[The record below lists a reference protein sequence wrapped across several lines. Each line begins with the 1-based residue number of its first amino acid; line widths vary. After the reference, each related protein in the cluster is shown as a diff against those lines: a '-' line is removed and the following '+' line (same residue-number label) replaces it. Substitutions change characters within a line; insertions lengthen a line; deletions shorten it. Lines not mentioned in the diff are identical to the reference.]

1 MIKRLSIFIR
11 GAVQGVGLR
20 PFVYRIANEFQLK
33 GFVRN
38 SSAGVSIEVEGIQNS
53 LNDFLFKLQNEK
65 PRLAIINSIDSYY
78 LPATGYQEFKI
89 EESSAEVEK
98 TTLIL
103 PDFAVCD
110 DCLKEMFNP
119 NDRRYLYPFINC
131 TNCGPR
137 FSIIEKLPYDRPNT
151 SMKNFL
157 MCDDCRREYENPTD
171 RRFHAQPTACPVCGP
186 QIELWNIDGKVLAE
200 KHSALL
206 QAIEKIK
213 LGFVVALKGLGGFQL
228 IADAE
233 NLSAVQ
239 KLRERK
245 HRDEKPFA
253 LMFPSIESIKKV
265 CDINQEEERILL
277 SPESPIVIVKKKNIS
292 TQLAENV
299 APKNPNLG
307 VMLPY
312 TPLHHMLMKELNKP
326 IIATS
331 GNLSEEPICIDNF
344 EALQRLKSLADYFLV
359 HNRPI
364 VRHVDDSIVR
374 IIHDRQMIMRRAR
387 GFAPLPITIDCKN
400 EDEKNIAVLSVGAH
414 LKNTVSLKVKNN
426 IFLSQH
432 IGDLSTEES
441 NKAFKNVIKDFLD
454 LYNANPEI
462 VVSDLHPDYL
472 STKYAKSICEDVK
485 SFQHHYAH
493 IASCRIENHFN
504 GDSLGVSWDGTGLGF
519 DNSIWGGEFFHSGDD
534 KYKHIAQFKK
544 FKLPGGETAIKEP
557 RRVTAGLLYTLFEDD
572 FVKANPDYF
581 GKNFSFAELKTI
593 QSMLEKNIN
602 CPATSSVGRLF
613 DAVSSLLNLCHK
625 SNFEGQAA
633 MLLEF
638 ASDEN
643 ERGYYDFELTE
654 KEILIIDWS
663 LIIKNILIDLKE
675 NISTSNIASKFH
687 NSLVEIIFAVTKKL
701 NYENVILSG
710 GCFQNKYLTERVIE
724 RLESE
729 KINVHWHQRVP
740 PNDGGISLGQIAA
753 YLIDLKN
760 QKEEK
765 ETSEKLFYHKLS
777 SPQK

>member
-11 GAVQGVGLR
+11 GAVQGVGFR
-20 PFVYRIANEFQLK
+20 PFVYRIANELKLK
-33 GFVRN
+33 GFVLN
-38 SSAGVSIEVEGIQNS
+38 SSAGVSIEVEGFQNS
-53 LNDFLFKLQNEK
+53 LNDFFFKLQNEK

-78 LPATGYQEFKI
+78 LSAIGFKEFKI
-89 EESSAEVEK
+89 EESSDETEK

-110 DCLKEMFNP
+110 DCLTEMFNP

-151 SMKNFL
+151 SMKNFM

-186 QIELWNIDGKVLAE
+186 QIEMWNFDGKVLTE
-200 KHSALL
+200 KHLALL
-206 QAIEKIK
+206 RAVEEIK
-213 LGFVVALKGLGGFQL
+213 SGFVIALKGLGGFQL
-228 IADAE
+228 IVDAE
-233 NLSAVQ
+233 NFSAVQ

-245 HRDEKPFA
+245 HRNEKPFA
-253 LMFPSIESIKKV
+253 LMFPSIESIKNA

-312 TPLHHMLMKELNKP
+312 TPLHHLLMKELNKP

-331 GNLSEEPICIDNF
+331 SNLSEEPICIDNF
-344 EALQRLKSLADYFLV
+344 EALQRLKTLADCFLV

-374 IIHDRQMIMRRAR
+374 VIHNRLMMMRRAR
-387 GFAPLPITIDCKN
+387 GFAPLPITFNCKN
-400 EDEKNIAVLSVGAH
+400 EQEKNLTVLSVGAH
-414 LKNTVSLKVKNN
+414 LKNTVALKVKNN
-426 IFLSQH
+426 IFISQH

-441 NKAFKNVIKDFLD
+441 NKAFKNVIKDFLN
-454 LYNANPEI
+454 LYNVQPDK

-472 STKYAKSICEDVK
+472 STKYANSFREDVK
-485 SFQHHYAH
+485 AFQHHYAH
-493 IASCRIENHFN
+493 IASCKIENHFTGN
-504 GDSLGVSWDGTGLGF
+504 ALGVSWDGTGLGF
-519 DNSIWGGEFFHSGDD
+519 DNSSWGGEFFHSCDD
-534 KYKHIAQFKK
+534 NYKHIAQFNK

-557 RRVTAGLLYTLFEDD
+557 RRVSAGLLFTLFGND

-581 GKNFSFAELKTI
+581 EKNFSYAELKTI
-593 QSMLEKNIN
+593 QSMLKKNIN
-602 CPATSSVGRLF
+602 CPPTSSVGRLF

-625 SNFEGQAA
+625 SKYEGQAA
-633 MLLEF
+633 MFLEF
-638 ASDEN
+638 VADEG
-643 ERGYYDFELTE
+643 EKEYYPFELVE
-654 KEILIIDWS
+654 KEILIIEWS
-663 LIIKNILIDLKE
+663 SIIKNILIDLKD
-675 NISTSNIASKFH
+675 NVSNSNIASKFH
-687 NSLVEIIFAVTKKL
+687 NSLVEIIFAITKKF

-724 RLESE
+724 KLESK
-729 KINVHWHQRVP
+729 KINVYWHQRVP
-740 PNDGGISLGQIAA
+740 PNDGGTSLGQIAA
-753 YLIDLKN
+753 YLIEQKN

-765 ETSEKLFYHKLS
+765 TKNNIYVRS
-777 SPQK
+777 